1 MKKIMFSVVSVVTA
15 LLISVVMISCGGGG
29 GGSSGGSG
37 VLAGEQGE
45 PSGTSTYGSS
55 QAFPNGFF
63 KTASGSSYI
72 TGALWINDYNSS
84 NALYFIDATHARD
97 VTRVGTSNIWEYNP
111 GNGYYNVEI
120 TSGANGYI
128 RFSSNEAYPSRY
140 AYNINDTNL
149 VISNTRHGTKRYT
162 RCPYNASNPWQI
174 N

>member
-1 MKKIMFSVVSVVTA
+1 MKKIMFSVVSVVAA

-72 TGALWINDYNSS
+72 VGALWVNDYNSNS
-84 NALYFIDATHARD
+84 ALWFRDATHATT
-97 VTRVGTSNIWEYNP
+97 VTRVGNSNSWQYTP
-111 GNGYYNVEI
+111 SDGNFEVEI

-128 RFSSNEAYPSRY
+128 RFSSDGAYPSRY
-140 AYNINDTNL
+140 AYNISDDVL
-149 VISNTRHGTKRYT
+149 VISNTRHGTRRYH
-162 RCPYNASNPWQI
+162 RCTNSPEPWTIQ
-174 N
+174 